1 MNTAKQ
7 VAEFF
12 LELNS
17 HEEDERLTNLKIQKL
32 VYYAQGHHLGLYNKS
47 LFNEPIIAWLHG
59 PVVESLYFEYRQNG
73 ADGIPVPKNFD
84 ASVFDHNQIDL
95 LNEIYMVY
103 GQYSAWKL
111 RNMTHNER
119 PWMET
124 RKNREISPKILRSYF
139 KDLIA

>member
-12 LELNS
+12 LEQNS
-17 HEEDERLTNLKIQKL
+17 YEEDERLTNLKIQKL
-32 VYYAQGHHLGLYNKS
+32 VYYAQGHYLGLYNKS

-59 PVVESLYFEYRQNG
+59 PVVESLYFEYKQNG
-73 ADGIPVPKNFD
+73 AEGIPIPKNYD
-84 ASVFDHNQIDL
+84 ASVFDHNQIEL
-95 LNEIYMVY
+95 LKEIYMVY

-119 PWMET
+119 PWLET
-124 RKNREISPKILRSYF
+124 RKNREISVKLLRTYF